1 MPKRVCCVRNCDFN
15 PGDKENRKT
24 IFQFCE
30 KSPYFKTWMNAIGPN
45 LRDGKKTRKNY
56 YICERHFDDGNLHR
70 IPMNILKDGKEV
82 TLLRRRPMLKST
94 SVPYIFP
101 GSRLIDS
108 NNLESSSIIDSNNLE
123 SSSIIDSNNL
133 ESSSIIDSN
142 NLLMECTLENIFNT
156 TVLLKEWNARPS
168 YESMGSWGVTKTTC
182 GLLFILLE
190 STSEQCSNTV
200 QRSLLVKNDMTIEL
214 HAYNHP
220 VTYHLLEKMTCLQ
233 DIYFLLRKI
242 SAMKMCQE
250 ESCTIG

>member
-1 MPKRVCCVRNCDFN
+1 
-15 PGDKENRKT
+15 
-24 IFQFCE
+24 
-30 KSPYFKTWMNAIGPN
+30 MNAIGPN

-108 NNLESSSIIDSNNLE
+108 NNLESSSIIDSNNLPME
-123 SSSIIDSNNL
+123 CTLENGSRLIDSNNL

-142 NLLMECTLENIFNT
+142 NLPMECTLENIFNT

-190 STSEQCSNTV
+190 STSEQCSNIV
-200 QRSLLVKNDMTIEL
+200 QRSLFVKNDMTIEV
-214 HAYNHP
+214 P
-220 VTYHLLEKMTCLQ
+220 
-233 DIYFLLRKI
+233 
-242 SAMKMCQE
+242 
-250 ESCTIG
+250 

>member
-1 MPKRVCCVRNCDFN
+1 MPERVCCVRNCDFN

-108 NNLESSSIIDSNNLE
+108 NNLESSSIIDSNNLP
-123 SSSIIDSNNL
+123 
-133 ESSSIIDSN
+133 
-142 NLLMECTLENIFNT
+142 MECTLENT
-156 TVLLKEWNARPS
+156 WRD
-168 YESMGSWGVTKTTC
+168 TKTKVSNKVTSLKKNRAATGNKPNDIVLTERDKKIIDLIGHEYFESLATVPDSIPEEFENVFEQLEQ
-182 GLLFILLE
+182 GLDVNIDE
-190 STSEQCSNTV
+190 VIPQVITV
-200 QRSLLVKNDMTIEL
+200 Q
-214 HAYNHP
+214 P
-220 VTYHLLEKMTCLQ
+220 VTVPAEENINDELLPIISTHNQLQ
-233 DIYFLLRKI
+233 
-242 SAMKMCQE
+242 
-250 ESCTIG
+250 

>member
-101 GSRLIDS
+101 V
-108 NNLESSSIIDSNNLE
+108 
-123 SSSIIDSNNL
+123 
-133 ESSSIIDSN
+133 
-142 NLLMECTLENIFNT
+142 NI
-156 TVLLKEWNARPS
+156 K
-168 YESMGSWGVTKTTC
+168 VTCDLWRCCIKFLSTGRYT
-182 GLLFILLE
+182 ILGKHGYAK
-190 STSEQCSNTV
+190 QN
-200 QRSLLVKNDMTIEL
+200 L
-214 HAYNHP
+214 HAGRFAHP
-220 VTYHLLEKMTCLQ
+220 HFPSSLHFIPNFFAFQNYLQ
-233 DIYFLLRKI
+233 FL
-242 SAMKMCQE
+242 
-250 ESCTIG
+250 